1 MTETFATSEYVL
13 WAYRLL
19 LGREPENSDAVH
31 TWSETDRRDIV
42 AKFLASPEFQDQ
54 NELSGFRRP
63 GENAWFIGELEN
75 GTRFWLCHDDNVIS
89 PYVAR
94 GSYKPAETAFLRRQ
108 VRRGM
113 NVLDIGANIGWFTVN
128 MAMLVG
134 PGGRVDAFEPRDDV
148 ARCLRRTLAEN
159 RLTNALVHCC
169 ALAAENGEGLIAF
182 AEQDSALASAH
193 LVVGDEAPAGEA
205 TQPVPLRRLDSAIWG
220 GVDFIK
226 LDVAGAERL
235 VLDGGDIV
243 IGRDRPV
250 ILSNVDEALL
260 QRTSGISVPDYFS
273 YFEEIEY
280 EVRRILPNGRC
291 GEPAFYRDVEEA
303 GGSLSAACVP
313 AEKSQD
319 ILSR

>member
-1 MTETFATSEYVL
+1 MSDTITTPEYVL

-19 LGREPENSDAVH
+19 LGREPDSPASVNDWPDV
-31 TWSETDRRDIV
+31 DRREIV
-42 AKFLASPEFQDQ
+42 ARFIASPEFQDQ
-54 NELSGFRRP
+54 NEPSGFRRP

-75 GTRFWLCHDDNVIS
+75 GTRFWLCHDDKIVS
-89 PYVAR
+89 PHVAS

-113 NVLDIGANIGWFTVN
+113 NVLDVGANIGWFTVN

-134 PGGRVDAFEPRDDV
+134 PGGRVDAFEPRDDL
-148 ARCLRRTLAEN
+148 ARYLRRTLAEN
-159 RLTNALVHCC
+159 KLANTLVHRC
-169 ALAAENGEGLIAF
+169 ALAAKNAEGLIAF
-182 AEQDSALASAH
+182 AEQDSALGAAH
-193 LVVGDEAPAGEA
+193 LVLGDEAPAGEA
-205 TQPVPLRRLDSAIWG
+205 TQAAPLRRLDSAVWG
-220 GVDFIK
+220 SVDFIK

-250 ILSNVDEALL
+250 ILSDVNEALL
-260 QRTSGISVPDYFS
+260 QRTSGISVPDYFA
-273 YFEEIEY
+273 YFDEIEY

-291 GEPAFYRDVEEA
+291 GEPAFYRDVEDA

-313 AEKSQD
+313 AEKSRD
-319 ILSR
+319 ILLR

>member
-1 MTETFATSEYVL
+1 MSDTITTPEYVL

-19 LGREPENSDAVH
+19 LGREPDSPASVYDWPDV
-31 TWSETDRRDIV
+31 DRREIV
-42 AKFLASPEFQDQ
+42 ARFLASPEFQDK
-54 NELSGFRRP
+54 NESSGFRRP

-75 GTRFWLCHDDNVIS
+75 GIRFWLCHDDNVIS
-89 PYVAR
+89 PHVAR

-108 VRRGM
+108 VQRGM

-148 ARCLRRTLAEN
+148 ARYLRRTLAEN
-159 RLTNALVHCC
+159 KLTNALVHCC

-193 LVVGDEAPAGEA
+193 LMVGDEAPAGEA
-205 TQPVPLRRLDSAIWG
+205 TQPVPLRRLDLAIWG

-226 LDVAGAERL
+226 IDAAGAERL

-250 ILSNVDEALL
+250 ILSAVNEALL
-260 QRTSGISVPDYFS
+260 QRTSRISVPDYFS

-291 GEPAFYRDVEEA
+291 GEPAFYRDVEDA
-303 GGSLSAACVP
+303 GGSLSVGCVP

-319 ILSR
+319 VLSR